1 MQNSTRLGH
10 QFNRRSLVTTG
21 SLAGGGALLFGL
33 GSQSSVTAVQDSA
46 GDATPEATP
55 VVQANSTVPPE
66 IESMADTDWVV
77 ENRTLD
83 GQRSVAGSSI
93 DSSNVDSLAV
103 SWTATVDTSAAFGAL
118 TANPIVSGEMLYL
131 QDASS
136 NVYAMNRE
144 SGEPSWTNR
153 YDAVVPSGGPNGIAI
168 GYGVVVYPVG
178 SGLVVAADA
187 ETGEERWTTN
197 IQGPRGEGIT
207 MAPVVYDNRVY
218 ISTIPGSGEA
228 FYKGGMRGVFHVIDI
243 TTGEVMWYFDTT
255 TDNLWGNPAVN
266 SGGGLWHPPSI
277 DADGFIY
284 MGIGNAAPYPG
295 TEEYPSGSSRPGDND
310 YANNL
315 LKLDPDTGELIWS
328 LNVTGRDIFDLDNQ
342 NTPVLANVEIGGTSR
357 DIIFTSGKHGFV
369 VAVDPETGSEIWRT
383 PVGTHKNADTQTIPE
398 EETVEVWPGTL
409 GGVETPIAYQD
420 GVVYVPVYELPTTY
434 SPTGI
439 DGGFD
444 FTGAKGK
451 LVALDATDGSVMWE
465 VDEESGSLAG
475 VTVVND
481 VVFTAALDGV
491 VRAYNTSDGS
501 LVTTLQATAGI
512 NAPLAVSGDYLYVPA
527 GGPLIPTDA
536 TSDPAPEMQ
545 AQLMAFT
552 PGGD

>member
-1 MQNSTRLGH
+1 MRQSYAM
-10 QFNRRSLVTTG
+10 NRRSLITTT

-33 GSQSSVTAVQDSA
+33 GGRLPATARQDSGA
-46 GDATPEATP
+46 QATPAATP
-55 VVQANSTVPPE
+55 VVEGGPTVPPE
-66 IESMADTDWVV
+66 IANMADTDWVV

-83 GQRSVAGSSI
+83 AHRSVPGSSI

-103 SWTATVDTSAAFGAL
+103 SWTSPVDTNAAFGAL
-118 TANPIVSGEMLYL
+118 TANPIISGDMLYL

-144 SGEPSWTNR
+144 SGEGVWTNR

-178 SGLVVAADA
+178 RGIVVAADA
-187 ETGEERWTTN
+187 QTGEERWSTD
-197 IQGPRGEGIT
+197 IQGPRDEGIT

-277 DADGFIY
+277 DEDGYIY

-295 TEEYPSGSSRPGDND
+295 NEEWPSGSSRPGDND

-315 LKLDPDTGELIWS
+315 LKLDPETGDLIWS

-342 NTPVLANVEIGGTSR
+342 NTPVLATVETDGNSR
-357 DIIFTSGKHGFV
+357 DMIFTSGKHGFV
-369 VAVDPETGSEIWRT
+369 VAVDPDTGSEIWRT
-383 PVGTHKNADTQTIPE
+383 PVGTHQNADAQEIPE
-398 EETVEVWPGTL
+398 GETLEVWPGTL
-409 GGVETPIAYQD
+409 GGVETPLGYQD
-420 GVVYVPVYELPTTY
+420 GVVFVPVYELPTTY

-444 FTGAKGK
+444 FTGATGK
-451 LVALDATDGSVMWE
+451 LVALDATNGSVLWE
-465 VDEESGSLAG
+465 VDEESGSLGGA
-475 VTVVND
+475 TVVND
-481 VVFTAALDGV
+481 LVFTAALDGV
-491 VRAYNTSDGS
+491 VRAYNTADGS

-512 NAPLAVSGDYLYVPA
+512 NAPLAVSGDYLYVAA

-536 TSDPAPEMQ
+536 TADPAPEMQ

-552 PGGD
+552 PGGE